1 MLLPTARQF
10 VWFPAVA
17 ELAEYLGKEKMDR
30 GLRLETALG
39 RDDKTTRL
47 EKPVEKFRVPPTQEE
62 KDAVSRIVAGIP
74 GTARHRSSKD
84 AKAIASFRRF
94 GNEEPEKPDNLTATT
109 AAEVAEGVAGENAIR
124 DRKARKDPDFAY
136 TLERR
141 RRMELADE
149 AAKAAGGG
157 PAKFWVPMHEP
168 LHDALRAFYGH
179 PCPGYDPPRP
189 PTAAEMHEAAAER
202 NPSGRIDTA
211 VTDNATPKS
220 RNIRPDATVVF
231 EDVETAE

>member
-1 MLLPTARQF
+1 
-10 VWFPAVA
+10 
-17 ELAEYLGKEKMDR
+17 
-30 GLRLETALG
+30 LETAHR
-39 RDDKTTRL
+39 RDDQNHAAQ
-47 EKPVEKFRVPPTQEE
+47 EPVEEPRVPPTQEE
-62 KDAVSRIVAGIP
+62 KDFVSRIVAGIP

-109 AAEVAEGVAGENAIR
+109 VAEVAGENAIR

-149 AAKAAGGG
+149 AAKAAGGD

-168 LHDALRAFYGH
+168 LPDDLRKKYGH
-179 PCPGYDPPRP
+179 PCPGFDPLP
-189 PTAAEMHEAAAER
+189 PSAAEMHEAASPENREAA
-202 NPSGRIDTA
+202 P
-211 VTDNATPKS
+211 
-220 RNIRPDATVVF
+220 
-231 EDVETAE
+231 